1 MFELLYKEISES
13 ILVDGK
19 MVALNTPANLKKE
32 YSASSMNEVF
42 ISLARQ
48 GQRVE

>member
-1 MFELLYKEISES
+1 MDEAEYCHRVA